1 MLDVTAWMTRW
12 QMFPPPGG
20 LILCAVSGGRDSVC
34 LLDCLWRLGQQRDF
48 RVAAAHLNHGMR
60 PTAQRDEELVRTL
73 CDARNIPLH
82 TERVEVYALA
92 AAWHLTVEETG
103 RRARYDFLRRTASAI
118 RADFIATAHHRE
130 DQAETVLLQ
139 LLRGTGMQGLT
150 GIPSVRDTVI
160 RPLLDTPRAAIDA
173 YIAENALPYVTD
185 ETNLDQS
192 YARNRLR
199 HNALPALE
207 STNAAAVQNLA
218 RFCEKAARVD
228 AYLAAGAA
236 KLLAAARL
244 PGAEPA
250 WQLTPLQAADP
261 LLLETA
267 LHSLVAPVRDAE
279 EKYVQLLCAVVRQGS
294 GAVQLTGQVRF
305 CAGNGC
311 LRQEMLPDAL
321 LRQLESAPQQVPL
334 LPEKQP
340 EFRLRGGWKGKA
352 ELLTADFEEK
362 IQVVHK
368 KDLKNRA
375 DYARITTL
383 YTGLVL
389 RARQPGDRFRPA
401 GRGLSKPL
409 RKWMNEAGVP
419 NELRDTLPLLASG
432 SEILWVCGEGF
443 ADGLAPDTESRWILH
458 LDAEIET
465 QEEKTNEYAR

>member
-1 MLDVTAWMTRW
+1 M
-12 QMFPPPGG
+12 
-20 LILCAVSGGRDSVC
+20 
-34 LLDCLWRLGQQRDF
+34 
-48 RVAAAHLNHGMR
+48 
-60 PTAQRDEELVRTL
+60 
-73 CDARNIPLH
+73 
-82 TERVEVYALA
+82 
-92 AAWHLTVEETG
+92 
-103 RRARYDFLRRTASAI
+103 
-118 RADFIATAHHRE
+118 
-130 DQAETVLLQ
+130 
-139 LLRGTGMQGLT
+139 
-150 GIPSVRDTVI
+150 
-160 RPLLDTPRAAIDA
+160 
-173 YIAENALPYVTD
+173 
-185 ETNLDQS
+185 
-192 YARNRLR
+192 
-199 HNALPALE
+199 
-207 STNAAAVQNLA
+207 
-218 RFCEKAARVD
+218 
-228 AYLAAGAA
+228 
-236 KLLAAARL
+236 
-244 PGAEPA
+244 
-250 WQLTPLQAADP
+250 QAADP

-311 LRQEMLPDAL
+311 LRQETLPQAL
-321 LRQLESAPQQVPL
+321 PGQPESAPQQVPL

-340 EFRLRGGWKGKA
+340 EFRLRGGWKGTA
-352 ELLTADFEEK
+352 ELIRADFEEK

-383 YTGLVL
+383 YTSLVL

-465 QEEKTNEYAR
+465 QEEKTSEYAR

>member
-1 MLDVTAWMTRW
+1 MRAE
-12 QMFPPPGG
+12 
-20 LILCAVSGGRDSVC
+20 CA
-34 LLDCLWRLGQQRDF
+34 RLGVPL
-48 RVAAAHLNHGMR
+48 RVFHAAELASPPAHAGEDWARRLR
-60 PTAQRDEELVRTL
+60 YTAFAQLQGQGI
-73 CDARNIPLH
+73 DA
-82 TERVEVYALA
+82 
-92 AAWHLTVEETG
+92 
-103 RRARYDFLRRTASAI
+103 
-118 RADFIATAHHRE
+118 IATAHTAN
-130 DQAETVLLQ
+130 DQAETLL
-139 LLRGTGMQGLT
+139 LRLARGTGLHGAGCIRPRRGCYL
-150 GIPSVRDTVI
+150 
-160 RPLLDTPRAAIDA
+160 RPLLCLSRAETEAVCRAAGQ
-173 YIAENALPYVTD
+173 PWVTD
-185 ETNLDQS
+185 ETNDTDA

-199 HNALPALE
+199 HSALPALE

-218 RFCEKAARVD
+218 RFCEKAARAD

-311 LRQEMLPDAL
+311 LRQEMLP
-321 LRQLESAPQQVPL
+321 
-334 LPEKQP
+334 

-352 ELLTADFEEK
+352 ELLTTDFEEK

>member
-1 MLDVTAWMTRW
+1 M
-12 QMFPPPGG
+12 
-20 LILCAVSGGRDSVC
+20 
-34 LLDCLWRLGQQRDF
+34 
-48 RVAAAHLNHGMR
+48 
-60 PTAQRDEELVRTL
+60 
-73 CDARNIPLH
+73 
-82 TERVEVYALA
+82 
-92 AAWHLTVEETG
+92 
-103 RRARYDFLRRTASAI
+103 
-118 RADFIATAHHRE
+118 
-130 DQAETVLLQ
+130 
-139 LLRGTGMQGLT
+139 
-150 GIPSVRDTVI
+150 
-160 RPLLDTPRAAIDA
+160 
-173 YIAENALPYVTD
+173 
-185 ETNLDQS
+185 
-192 YARNRLR
+192 
-199 HNALPALE
+199 
-207 STNAAAVQNLA
+207 QNLA

-311 LRQEMLPDAL
+311 LRQETLLQALP
-321 LRQLESAPQQVPL
+321 RQPECLPQQVPF

-352 ELLTADFEEK
+352 ELLKADFEEK

-383 YTGLVL
+383 YTSLVL